1 MKNIPLF
8 YTYFDSP
15 VGRLLLAGDQKS
27 LHFLSF
33 PGGHKAFGPQPTWT
47 MSDVHF
53 DAVKEQLS
61 LYFLGSLEVFDLP
74 LTLHET
80 DFQKRVWGLLT
91 EIPFGAT
98 RTYGGLAEKL
108 GTPKA
113 SRAVGAA
120 NGSNPIPIII
130 PCHRVIGSTGK
141 LTGFGGGIDTK
152 RFLLDLEN
160 PSKKLLQNPF

>member
-15 VGRLLLAGDQKS
+15 IGRLLLAGDHTS

-33 PGGHKAFGPQPTWT
+33 PGGNKAFGPQTSWQQ
-47 MSDVHF
+47 SDIHF
-53 DAVKEQLS
+53 NIAKDQLLS
-61 LYFLGSLEVFDLP
+61 YFSGTLEVFDIP
-74 LTLHET
+74 LTLHGT
-80 DFQKRVWGLLT
+80 DFQKRVWALLS
-91 EIPFGAT
+91 EIPYGTT
-98 RTYGGLAEKL
+98 RTYGGLAKEL
-108 GTPKA
+108 ETPKA

-152 RFLLDLEN
+152 RFLLDLESS
-160 PSKKLLQNPF
+160 PKTLF

>member
-33 PGGHKAFGPQPTWT
+33 PGGHKAFGPQPAWT

-61 LYFLGSLEVFDLP
+61 LYFSGSLEVFDLP
-74 LTLHET
+74 LTLHGT
-80 DFQKRVWGLLT
+80 DFQKRVWELLM
-91 EIPFGAT
+91 EISFGAT
-98 RTYGGLAEKL
+98 RTYGRLAEKL

-152 RFLLDLEN
+152 RFLLDLES
-160 PSKKLLQNPF
+160 PSKKLLQNSL

>member
-1 MKNIPLF
+1 MKNIPLY

-15 VGRLLLAGDQKS
+15 VGQLLLAGDQTS

-33 PGGHKAFGPQPTWT
+33 PGGHKAFGPQPEWT
-47 MSDVHF
+47 LSDAHF
-53 DAVKEQLS
+53 SAVKVQLS
-61 LYFLGSLEVFDLP
+61 SYFSGSLAVFDFP
-74 LTLHET
+74 LTLHGT
-80 DFQKRVWGLLT
+80 DFQKRVWRLLK

-98 RTYGGLAEKL
+98 RTYGGLAENL
-108 GTPKA
+108 GTPRA

-130 PCHRVIGSTGK
+130 PCHRVVGSTGK

-152 RFLLDLEN
+152 RFLLDLEDS
-160 PSKKLLQNPF
+160 SKEFL

>member
-33 PGGHKAFGPQPTWT
+33 PGGRKAFGPQPAWT

-61 LYFLGSLEVFDLP
+61 LYFSGSLEVFDLP
-74 LTLHET
+74 LTLHGT
-80 DFQKRVWGLLT
+80 DFQKRVWELLM
-91 EIPFGAT
+91 EISFGAT
-98 RTYGGLAEKL
+98 RTYGRLAEKL

-152 RFLLDLEN
+152 RFLLDLES
-160 PSKKLLQNPF
+160 PSKKLL

>member
-15 VGRLLLAGDQKS
+15 VGRLLLAGDQTS

-33 PGGHKAFGPQPTWT
+33 PGGHKAFGPQSAWLQ
-47 MSDVHF
+47 SDIHF
-53 DAVKEQLS
+53 NATKDQLFS
-61 LYFLGSLEVFDLP
+61 YFSGSLKVFDIP
-74 LTLHET
+74 LTLHGT
-80 DFQKRVWGLLT
+80 DFQKRVWGLLR
-91 EIPFGAT
+91 EIPYGAT
-98 RTYGGLAEKL
+98 RTYGGLAKEL
-108 GTPKA
+108 EMPKA

-160 PSKKLLQNPF
+160 SPKKALF

>member
-8 YTYFDSP
+8 YAYFDSP
-15 VGRLLLAGDQKS
+15 VGQLLLAGDRTS

-33 PGGHKAFGPQPTWT
+33 PGGHKAFGPEPAWVR
-47 MSDVHF
+47 SDNNF
-53 DAVKEQLS
+53 DTVKRQLS
-61 LYFLGSLEVFDLP
+61 SYFTGSLKAFDLP
-74 LTLHET
+74 LTLHGT
-80 DFQKRVWGLLT
+80 DFQKRVWRLLN
-91 EIPFGAT
+91 EIPFGST
-98 RTYGGLAEKL
+98 WTYGGLAEKL

-152 RFLLDLEN
+152 RFLLDLEKS
-160 PSKKLLQNPF
+160 PKTLF

>member
-1 MKNIPLF
+1 MKNTPLF

-15 VGRLLLAGDQKS
+15 IGRLLLAGDQTS

-33 PGGHKAFGPQPTWT
+33 PGGHNAFGPQPAWLQ
-47 MSDVHF
+47 SDIHF
-53 DAVKEQLS
+53 NAAKDQL
-61 LYFLGSLEVFDLP
+61 LAYFSGSLEVFDIP
-74 LTLHET
+74 LTLHGT
-80 DFQKRVWGLLT
+80 DFQRRVWGLLS
-91 EIPFGAT
+91 EIPYGAT
-98 RTYGGLAEKL
+98 RTYGGLAKEL
-108 GTPKA
+108 ETPKA

-160 PSKKLLQNPF
+160 PPNTLF